1 MEQKKITKLRQS
13 GILVHPTSFPSPYGI
28 GDLGKGA
35 YDFIDFLK
43 EAGQTLWQCLP
54 LGPTGFGDSPYQAFS
69 AFAGQPLIISPEK
82 LAELELLSKED
93 LKDIPEWDRDHV
105 DYGPLIVYKTG
116 LLKKAYSR
124 FRHTPIILLLDE
136 FRAFCRENEYWLTD
150 YALFMALK
158 DAHDGKA
165 WTEWDA
171 GYKSLTAPSKA
182 AILEELKDSV
192 NYYRFVQ
199 YIFFKQWHEFRAY
212 AHTNG
217 IQIIGDIPIFVS
229 PDSADVWANQELF
242 QLDDEGYPTVVAG
255 VPPDYFSATGQ
266 LWGNPL
272 YDWEAHRK
280 SRYEWWIRRIRH
292 QLTLTDFLRVDHF
305 RGFEAY
311 WAVPYGEET
320 AINGQWKKG
329 PGADFFD
336 HVLKAFDGS
345 LPIIAEDLGVIT
357 PAVEALRDNYNLPGM
372 RILQFAFDD
381 IRDNDYLPYNYIEN
395 CVCYTGTH
403 DNDTTQGWYRKA
415 SPESQDKVRRYL
427 SCDGNNIHWDFI
439 RLAMGSVARYV
450 LFPLQD
456 VFGLDSSCRMNT
468 PGTGQG
474 NWSWRY
480 RQEQLNSGTAA
491 YLKELSELFGRN
503 QYSKA
508 DRQPELPMAVQSEQA
523 PSPTDISAEDEEVR
537 IS

>member
-1 MEQKKITKLRQS
+1 MQQKKITKLRQS
-13 GILVHPTSFPSPYGI
+13 GILVHPTSFPGPYGI

-82 LAELELLSKED
+82 LMDWELLTKDD
-93 LKDIPEWDRDHV
+93 LAEIPEWDINRV
-105 DYGPLIVYKTG
+105 DYGALIPYKTR
-116 LLKKAYSR
+116 LLKKAYTH
-124 FRHTPIILLLDE
+124 FQHTPIILLLDE
-136 FRAFCRENEYWLTD
+136 FRAFCKKNEDWLTD

-165 WTEWDA
+165 WTEWEPE
-171 GYKSLTAPSKA
+171 YKSLTASSRA
-182 AILEELKDSV
+182 AALKDLKDAID
-192 NYYRFVQ
+192 YYRFVQ
-199 YIFFKQWHEFRAY
+199 YIFFKQWEEFKAY
-212 AHTNG
+212 AHANG

-242 QLDDEGYPTVVAG
+242 LLDDEGYPTVVAG

-272 YDWEAHRK
+272 YNWDAHKK
-280 SRYEWWIRRIRH
+280 SHYQWWIRRIRH
-292 QLTLTDFLRVDHF
+292 QLNLTDLLRIDHF

-311 WAVPYGEET
+311 WAIPYGEET

-329 PGADFFD
+329 PETDFFD
-336 HVLKAFDGS
+336 HVLKAFDGP

-357 PAVEALRDNYNLPGM
+357 PAVEALRDNYGLPGM

-403 DNDTTQGWYRKA
+403 DNDTTQGWYRQA

-427 SCDGNNIHWDFI
+427 NCDGSNVHWDFI
-439 RLAMGSVARYV
+439 RLAMGSVARCV
-450 LFPLQD
+450 LFPIQD
-456 VFGLDSSCRMNT
+456 VLGLDSSCRMNL

-480 RQEQLNSGTAA
+480 CQEQLNPGTAA

-503 QYSKA
+503 QSPAETA
-508 DRQPELPMAVQSEQA
+508 DDES
-523 PSPTDISAEDEEVR
+523 EEVDL
-537 IS
+537 S